1 LKAFYLSL
9 HQRKAP
15 SKSVTRHELPALFAA
30 NGHMEKKLVN
40 VQETVYALVA
50 PREPLTETSGYGAS
64 FIFYMDGSLIEGF
77 AVHQM
82 GGGGFGHKILSPVGV
97 FTSELSALLYC

>member
-1 LKAFYLSL
+1 
-9 HQRKAP
+9 
-15 SKSVTRHELPALFAA
+15 
-30 NGHMEKKLVN
+30 MEKKLVN
-40 VQETVYALVA
+40 VQETVYALVV
-50 PREPLTETSGYGAS
+50 PRDPLTETSGYGAS
-64 FIFYMDGSLIEGF
+64 FIFYMDGSLIEGFAVF